1 MLEEIIN
8 ELGAYYSEED
18 SEVLKDI
25 LDEVSAN
32 ALSLS
37 NQATTDD
44 LVLEIKQCVKSIYLR
59 RGTEH
64 DKSLSANGESS
75 TYIDPYEELR
85 NNIVK
90 NGKRRTY

>member
-1 MLEEIIN
+1 MLEEIKS
-8 ELGAYYSEED
+8 ELGAYYSNED
-18 SEVLKDI
+18 SEVLENI

-37 NQATTDD
+37 NQETTDN
-44 LVLEIKQCVKSIYLR
+44 LILEIKQCVKSIYLR

-75 TYIDPYEELR
+75 VYIDAYQELR
-85 NNIVK
+85 DNIVR

>member
-8 ELGAYYSEED
+8 ELGAYYSD
-18 SEVLKDI
+18 KDIEVLENI
-25 LDEVSAN
+25 IDEVSAN

-37 NQATTDD
+37 NQETTDN

-64 DKSLSANGESS
+64 DKSLNANGESS
-75 TYIDPYEELR
+75 TYTDPYQELR
-85 NNIVK
+85 ENIVK
-90 NGKRRTY
+90 NGKRRIY